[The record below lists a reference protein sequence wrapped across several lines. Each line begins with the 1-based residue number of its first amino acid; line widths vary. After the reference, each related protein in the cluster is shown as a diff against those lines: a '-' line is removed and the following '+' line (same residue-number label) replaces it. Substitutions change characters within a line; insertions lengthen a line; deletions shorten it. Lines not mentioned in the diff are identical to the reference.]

1 MPRQGVLNALKR
13 SVCVAGIVA
22 AGHPAAQPEQI
33 EFDIKDPLAEPSA
46 FLPVGQAFV
55 FSSRRRVAEGDVDEL
70 VARWQMP
77 PGYYL
82 YRHGF
87 QAHAGEGLTIGQPAI
102 PRGEWRTD
110 AFFGESE
117 VYLGNVEIVVPV
129 VKRTAQTVTVRFGY
143 QGCAE
148 QGLCYPPA
156 ERTATFHFAET
167 PARLRG
173 FSGPL
178 LAGVVLFV
186 VVGGLVLAMRS
197 RRDVR

>member
-1 MPRQGVLNALKR
+1 MPRQGVLNAMKR
-13 SVCVAGIVA
+13 SVCAAGIVA
-22 AGHPAAQPEQI
+22 AAYPAAQPEPI
-33 EFDIKDPLAEPSA
+33 EFDIKDPLAEPPA
-46 FLPVGQAFV
+46 FLPVDQAFV
-55 FSSRRRVAEGDVDEL
+55 FSSRRRVADGDVDEL

-87 QAHAGEGLTIGQPAI
+87 HAHAGEGLTIGQPAI
-102 PRGEWRTD
+102 PRGEMRTD
-110 AFFGESE
+110 DFFGESE

-143 QGCAE
+143 QGCSE

-156 ERTATFHFAET
+156 ERTATFHFAGAS
-167 PARLRG
+167 ARLGG

-178 LAGVVLFV
+178 LAGVVLLV
-186 VVGGLVLAMRS
+186 VVTGFVLAMRS